1 MAERIDAETAWR
13 VYRESDCLYD
23 EAEVQ
28 AALDRMAEAVHRD
41 LADRDPLLLCVMNGG
56 LYTMAELSRRLAFP
70 LQMDYL
76 QATRYRGRTT
86 GSEVAW
92 LARPQHPLRDRHLLV
107 VDDILDEG
115 HTLAAILQYCRD
127 AGAASVR
134 TAVLVQKR
142 HQRLAAGVRANYIG
156 LEVPDRYVFGCGMDY
171 HDYLRNLP
179 GIHAVRG
186 M

>member
-1 MAERIDAETAWR
+1 MTETVTAEQAWQ
-13 VYRESDCLYD
+13 VYLESDLLFD
-23 EAEVQ
+23 ADQVQ
-28 AALDRMAEAVHRD
+28 GALDRMATDIRGNLER
-41 LADRDPLLLCVMNGG
+41 LDPLLLCVMNGG
-56 LYTMAELSRRLAFP
+56 LFTLSELARRLPFP

-86 GSEVAW
+86 GGEVAW
-92 LARPQHPLRDRHLLV
+92 LARPQHALAGRHVLV

-115 HTLAAILQYCRD
+115 HTLAAILNYCHE

-134 TAVLVQKR
+134 SAVLVRKNHSR
-142 HQRLAAGVRANYIG
+142 RAEGARADYIG

-171 HDYLRNLP
+171 HDYLRNIP
-179 GIHAVRG
+179 AIHAVRG

>member
-1 MAERIDAETAWR
+1 MAERIDARTAWQ
-13 VYRESDCLYD
+13 VYLDSDCLFGED
-23 EAEVQ
+23 EVQ
-28 AALDRMAEAVHRD
+28 AALDRMATAISAD
-41 LADRDPLLLCVMNGG
+41 LEGSDPLLLCVMNGG
-56 LYTMAELSRRLAFP
+56 LYTMAELARRLAFP

-92 LARPQHPLRDRHLLV
+92 LARPQHALRNRHLLV

-115 HTLAAILQYCRD
+115 QTLAAILQYCRD

-134 TAVLVQKR
+134 SAVLVQKR
-142 HQRLAAGVRANYIG
+142 HQRLADGVRADYVG
-156 LEVPDRYVFGCGMDY
+156 LQVPDRYVFGCGMDY

-179 GIHAVRG
+179 SIHAVRG

>member
-1 MAERIDAETAWR
+1 MAESVTAEQAWR
-13 VYRESDCLYD
+13 VYLDSDLLFD
-23 EAEVQ
+23 SDQVQ
-28 AALDRMAEAVHRD
+28 AALDRMATEIRQHFE
-41 LADRDPLLLCVMNGG
+41 LLDPLLLCVMNGG
-56 LYTMAELSRRLAFP
+56 LFTMSELARRLPFP

-92 LARPQHPLRDRHLLV
+92 LARPQHSLAGRHVLV

-115 HTLAAILQYCRD
+115 HTLAAILQYCRE

-134 TAVLVQKR
+134 TAVLVRKR
-142 HQRLAAGVRANYIG
+142 HQRLVEGVEADYIG

-171 HDYLRNLP
+171 HDYLRNIP
-179 GIHAVRG
+179 AIHAVHG